1 MAKREKKEKVRIN
14 LDVSKELA
22 VKIKDKASEEAMA
35 VNAFIRT
42 VLDDYFKQIVK

>member
-22 VKIKDKASEEAMA
+22 VKIKDKREQGKALKEE
-35 VNAFIRT
+35 
-42 VLDDYFKQIVK
+42 DDGTAES